1 VSHLRRWIPLA
12 AVVVLLGLAMFLA
25 VSGSVGM
32 ERVPPLV
39 GEPAPP
45 PQGEEPAT
53 VEPLPV
59 PTGSGEEM
67 FNLPPWVGYL
77 FGALCIGFVAVV
89 VGAAIWSI
97 VRDRLSERLP
107 VVEPA
112 SPEELR
118 REAQERIRAAVDV
131 GLADLDVADQD
142 PRRAVIA
149 CWARL
154 EAAAAAAGTER
165 EPGDSS
171 SEFVQRLLAEHA
183 VTAPVLA
190 GLAAVYREAR
200 FATHAV
206 DETMR
211 EQARAALRQLR
222 DEFVNEIPAGG
233 S

>member
-1 VSHLRRWIPLA
+1 MI
-12 AVVVLLGLAMFLA
+12 VVLLGVAMVLAD
-25 VSGSVGM
+25 SGSVPIKT
-32 ERVPPLV
+32 VPPLI
-39 GEPAPP
+39 GDPAPP
-45 PQGEEPAT
+45 PAGEGLATAEPM
-53 VEPLPV
+53 PM
-59 PTGSGEEM
+59 PTGTGEEM
-67 FNLPPWVGYL
+67 FHLPPWVGNVL
-77 FGALCIGFVAVV
+77 LGLCSAAVACFVGAL
-89 VGAAIWSI
+89 IWL
-97 VRDRLSERLP
+97 VLRERLSERKP

-165 EPGDSS
+165 DPGDSS

-190 GLAAVYREAR
+190 GLAAVYRDAR

-211 EQARAALRQLR
+211 DQARAALRQLR